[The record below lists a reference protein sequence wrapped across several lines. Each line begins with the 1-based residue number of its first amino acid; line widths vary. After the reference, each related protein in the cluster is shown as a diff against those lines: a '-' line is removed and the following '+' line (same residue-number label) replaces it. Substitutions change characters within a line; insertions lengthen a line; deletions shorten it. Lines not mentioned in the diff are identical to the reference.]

1 MKIRRHADT
10 PTRSPLRGRE
20 SQDSMLRLN
29 AASPLD
35 HIQALYRLLLI
46 RTGQHTEAENAIRQI
61 FLESPPKPGHES
73 GKVDFAEFF
82 RTALHLPAIAS
93 DSPKTDLEGWP
104 LALHQLPE
112 PERSAITLFYL
123 EIFSPA
129 ALGEILGVDIY
140 ELARIICAA
149 RKSLEVQR
157 PRSNVQI

>member
-1 MKIRRHADT
+1 
-10 PTRSPLRGRE
+10 
-20 SQDSMLRLN
+20 LN

-46 RTGQHTEAENAIRQI
+46 RTGQRSEAENAIRQI
-61 FLESPPKPGHES
+61 FSESLQKAGRQS

-82 RTALHLPAIAS
+82 RTALSLPAIAS
-93 DSPKTDLEGWP
+93 GSLKTDLEGWP

-129 ALGEILGVDIY
+129 VLGDILGVDIND
-140 ELARIICAA
+140 LARIIGAA
-149 RKSLEVQR
+149 RKSLEMAH
-157 PRSNVQI
+157 